1 MINPPQNQTFLQ
13 KYRIFV
19 TGRLLW
25 TRLNTRKMNR
35 IIGKIGLGLMGLIFV
50 SLALF
55 PSCRKEGETVA
66 RIMVVDTAGDPFPN
80 AMVRLYPSPTIDE
93 HGAIVIDDTS
103 FTEVD
108 GYAVFDFS
116 DSYNLGQAG
125 VFVLDIE
132 VRSGDTLYGEG
143 IIKIEQEETSEETV
157 IIQ

>member
-1 MINPPQNQTFLQ
+1 MHENQTFLQ

-19 TGRLLW
+19 TGLALKAGI
-25 TRLNTRKMNR
+25 NTREMNK
-35 IIGKIGLGLMGLIFV
+35 IIGRIGLGFIGLMFV

-93 HGAIVIDDTS
+93 HGAIIIDDTS